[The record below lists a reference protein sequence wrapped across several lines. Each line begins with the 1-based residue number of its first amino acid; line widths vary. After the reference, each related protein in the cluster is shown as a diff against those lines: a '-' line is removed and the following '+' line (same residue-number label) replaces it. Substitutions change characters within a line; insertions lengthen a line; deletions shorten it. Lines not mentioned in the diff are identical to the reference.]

1 GRVER
6 LTMCTCQRLE
16 VGMALPLEAGHG
28 TLAFDGEREIEP
40 ARGDRYEVTL
50 DWQGP
55 LTVDVARTLRY
66 AASHQ
71 LLREAAAR
79 A

>member
-1 GRVER
+1 MR
-6 LTMCTCQRLE
+6 TCQRLE
-16 VGMALPLEAGHG
+16 VGVALPLEAGHG

-55 LTVDVARTLRY
+55 LTVDVPRTLRY

-79 A
+79 SLHVLSRA